1 MKKSLAKSTLHSI
14 HVYAAM
20 LPFEANVTDIQVMGR
35 LQYLL
40 IAFQMYGCNILA
52 LAKIQAKVMES
63 SDIIYNLISPLTR
76 LTMTKSS
83 VHIDSSIKTFNFFKF
98 GNIYFLLESG
108 SIKQIF
114 QSQILKSKANAL
126 CYFKLDKP
134 NTRYR

>member
-52 LAKIQAKVMES
+52 LAKIQAKVMKS

-98 GNIYFLLESG
+98 GNIYF
-108 SIKQIF
+108 
-114 QSQILKSKANAL
+114 
-126 CYFKLDKP
+126 Y
-134 NTRYR
+134 